1 LDAGNIQTCLG
12 LSNLATLNA
21 NNVLSAPAAAGG
33 IPTSCG
39 PFGEDSQYF
48 IPPGTV
54 IPADPTLSA
63 LPPEPFKVHPLACAG
78 LVLPY
83 NGAPGGNPSCFSGT
97 VGPNGLTLV
106 GTRPFSSP
114 NCVPSTG
121 VGCPADGIPVFSNIF
136 AQDTIANSNY
146 NGLQISLDRSF
157 SNGLLFQA
165 SYTFSKA
172 IDQGAS
178 FENILNSLNPRATR
192 GLSLL
197 DAKHRFVFSPYWQLP
212 IPKHDG
218 ITGKFVN
225 GWALSGIVTYQTGF
239 PIRIQT
245 QDDTELQSSFDFEVV
260 NTPQVDGRVHFL
272 NPRKNGGVWFDSS
285 NISDP
290 SLPGA
295 FGNLPHALCCGPAI
309 SNTDLAIEKRTPINE
324 RFNTEFRAEF
334 YNAWNH
340 TQFANPDGNFTSGS
354 PNVVDGQN
362 IGGTFGVVTK
372 TREGPRVI
380 QFGLKILF

>member
-1 LDAGNIQTCLG
+1 MT
-12 LSNLATLNA
+12 
-21 NNVLSAPAAAGG
+21 
-33 IPTSCG
+33 
-39 PFGEDSQYF
+39 
-48 IPPGTV
+48 
-54 IPADPTLSA
+54 
-63 LPPEPFKVHPLACAG
+63 
-78 LVLPY
+78 
-83 NGAPGGNPSCFSGT
+83 GA
-97 VGPNGLTLV
+97 
-106 GTRPFSSP
+106 
-114 NCVPSTG
+114 
-121 VGCPADGIPVFSNIF
+121 GCPADGIPVFSNIF

-178 FENILNSLNPRATR
+178 FENILNSLNANATR

-212 IPKHDG
+212 IPKHEG
-218 ITGKFVN
+218 FTGKVVN
-225 GWALSGIVTYQTGF
+225 GWAISGIVTYQSGF
-239 PIRIQT
+239 PIRLQT

-260 NTPQVDGRVHFL
+260 NTPQVTGRVHFL
-272 NPRKNGGVWFDSS
+272 NPKTNGGIWLDSS

-290 SLPGA
+290 TAPGA

-334 YNAWNH
+334 YNTWNH
-340 TQFANPDGNFTSGS
+340 TQFANPDGNFSDL
-354 PNVVDGQN
+354 PPP
-362 IGGTFGVVTK
+362 GGTFGVITK

-380 QFGLKILF
+380 QFGLKVLF

>member
-1 LDAGNIQTCLG
+1 
-12 LSNLATLNA
+12 LNA
-21 NNVLSAPAAAGG
+21 NNVLSGLGG
-33 IPTSCG
+33 TPTSCG
-39 PFGEDSQYF
+39 PFGADSQYF

-63 LPPEPFKVHPLACAG
+63 LPPQPFKVPSLNCAG

-83 NGAPGGNPSCFSGT
+83 SGTPGGNPTCFSGP

-114 NCVPSTG
+114 NCIPSSG

-146 NGLQISLDRSF
+146 NGLQISFDRSF
-157 SNGLLFQA
+157 SKGLLFQA

-178 FENILNSLNPRATR
+178 FENILNSLNANATR

-197 DAKHRFVFSPYWQLP
+197 DAKHRFVFSPYWQIP

-218 ITGKFVN
+218 FTGKLVN
-225 GWALSGIVTYQTGF
+225 GWGVSGIVTYQSGF
-239 PIRIQT
+239 PIRVQT

-260 NTPQVDGRVHFL
+260 NTPQATGPIRRL
-272 NPRKNGGVWFDSS
+272 NPKTNAGVWFDST

-290 SLPGA
+290 APGA
-295 FGNLPHALCCGPAI
+295 FGNMPHAFCCGPAI

-340 TQFANPDGNFTSGS
+340 TQFANPDGNFSDGL
-354 PNVVDGQN
+354 PQIVDGQN
-362 IGGTFGVVTK
+362 TGGTFGVVQK

-380 QFGLKILF
+380 QFGLKVLF